1 MTPSTVDGMIIR
13 GIKQASRRLI
23 LVALFFITLITLLIC
38 STTHKP
44 LQELEISPQ
53 LLEIPANIIQ
63 KSPAKISNY
72 KTSSFFRLNP
82 NHTYY
87 SFGDKE
93 ADEFI
98 QKHMP
103 PNIVQVY
110 MSMPKPILKADL
122 FRVIAVMILGG
133 VYSDKDTDC
142 LRPINTWINEND
154 KQKHVRFITGLEW
167 SNPNNWKSFSA
178 RPLQFCM
185 WTFAAIP
192 DHPIL
197 RNMVE
202 KVVTISPQ
210 MQALP
215 MSYDRVMNWAGTGI
229 WTDVILDYLEKH
241 HKVKPSKLLANLT
254 HPVLIGDDVYVLPKY
269 AFASH
274 FSPKRNQD
282 PEARIVH
289 YFEGSWKK
297 DKDMT

>member
-1 MTPSTVDGMIIR
+1 MAIR
-13 GIKQASRRLI
+13 GMNHTSRRSIPTVL
-23 LVALFFITLITLLIC
+23 LLFTLIILLVHLA
-38 STTHKP
+38 TYRR
-44 LQELEISPQ
+44 LQKVESSPEI
-53 LLEIPANIIQ
+53 LEIPANIIQ
-63 KSPAKISNY
+63 KSPTKLSTY
-72 KTSSFFRLNP
+72 ETSSFLRLNP

-110 MSMPKPILKADL
+110 MSMPKSILKANL

-142 LRPINTWINEND
+142 VRPINTWINEND
-154 KQKHVRFITGLEW
+154 KQKHVRFIIGIEW
-167 SNPNNWKSFSA
+167 NDPNNWKRYAA

-185 WTFAAIP
+185 WTFAAVP
-192 DHPIL
+192 GHSIL
-197 RNMVE
+197 RNMVK
-202 KVVTISPQ
+202 KVVAISPR
-210 MQALP
+210 MHDLP
-215 MSYDRVMNWAGTGI
+215 MSYDSIMNWAGSGM
-229 WTDVILDYLEKH
+229 WTDVILDYLENH
-241 HKVKPSKLLANLT
+241 HKVEPLKLFANLT

-274 FSPKRNQD
+274 FSAKRNED

-297 DKDMT
+297 DKDMKRKLSN